1 MILEILNKNYDA
13 ILMQLMVVFLC
24 WIIVLCS
31 IGIDLYFGI
40 QKSKKENVYTHSYG
54 LRQTTFK
61 SLQYL
66 AFMCFMLF
74 LDILNPIW
82 AYFNLIA
89 LPLVSIFGAI
99 VLVYTEWK
107 SVHEKSSEKFRGSLQ
122 KNASEI
128 LKILQENKEFL
139 NEFKQIANRN
149 DIESK

>member
-13 ILMQLMVVFLC
+13 ILMQLIIIFLC
-24 WIIVLCS
+24 WIIVICS

-40 QKSKKENVYTHSYG
+40 QKSKKEKVFIHSYG

-74 LDILNPIW
+74 LDILNPLW
-82 AYFNLIA
+82 VYFNLIA

-107 SVHEKSSEKFRGSLQ
+107 SVHEKSSYKFRGSLQ

-128 LKILQENKEFL
+128 LKILQDHKEFL
-139 NEFKQIANRN
+139 NEFKNLQNEKYN
-149 DIESK
+149 KQ